1 MEMVTDLAGG
11 TACAWQAAP
20 QLGNEAFAALWNRRA
35 DGSLPGVR
43 SQPRAAANGK
53 DDGRAGCRVGLPAH
67 SRRQTMRAGPEHVY
81 REGVN

>member
-20 QLGNEAFAALWNRRA
+20 QLGSEAFAALWNRRA

-43 SQPRAAANGK
+43 SQRRAAAKWQG
-53 DDGRAGCRVGLPAH
+53 
-67 SRRQTMRAGPEHVY
+67 RRQSRLPRWIASA
-81 REGVN
+81 

>member
-43 SQPRAAANGK
+43 SQPRAGLMARTTAEQAAEVDCQRIAGG
-53 DDGRAGCRVGLPAH
+53 GR
-67 SRRQTMRAGPEHVY
+67 
-81 REGVN
+81 